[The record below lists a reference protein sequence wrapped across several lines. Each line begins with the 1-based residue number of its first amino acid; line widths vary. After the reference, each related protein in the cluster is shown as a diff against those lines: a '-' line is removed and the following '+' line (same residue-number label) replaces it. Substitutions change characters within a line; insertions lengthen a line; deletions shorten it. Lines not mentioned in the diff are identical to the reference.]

1 MPISLSDKHLRMEP
15 WNKGKLIGQKA
26 PLKVSE
32 VWAIRVRLQITH
44 RIRELAMFNLAID
57 SKLRA
62 CDLVKLKVRDI
73 CHGSQILH
81 RATIMQQKT
90 HLTVQFEITP
100 STRQAVEAW
109 LIKAHLRNDNY
120 LFPSRVNK
128 STHITTRQY
137 ARIVHRWI
145 EDIGLDQ
152 STYGTHSLRR
162 TKASLIYKRTKNLR
176 AVQILLG
183 HTKLEST
190 VRYLGIDVDDALE
203 ISEQTEI

>member
-1 MPISLSDKHLRMEP
+1 MSISPGDKHLGMEP

-26 PLKVSE
+26 PLKVSG

-73 CHGSQILH
+73 CHGSQMLH

-109 LIKAHLRNDNY
+109 LIKAHLHNDNY
-120 LFPSRVNK
+120 LFP
-128 STHITTRQY
+128 QP
-137 ARIVHRWI
+137 
-145 EDIGLDQ
+145 G
-152 STYGTHSLRR
+152 
-162 TKASLIYKRTKNLR
+162 
-176 AVQILLG
+176 
-183 HTKLEST
+183 
-190 VRYLGIDVDDALE
+190 
-203 ISEQTEI
+203 

>member
-1 MPISLSDKHLRMEP
+1 MLKEIHITEP

-26 PLKVSE
+26 PLKVSD

-44 RIRELAMFNLAID
+44 RIRELAMFNLALD
-57 SKLRA
+57 SKLRG

-90 HLTVQFEITP
+90 HQPVQFEITAL
-100 STRQAVEAW
+100 TRQAIESW
-109 LIKAHLRNDNY
+109 LIKASLHNENY
-120 LFPSRVNK
+120 LFPSRVHD
-128 STHITTRQY
+128 SPHITTRQY
-137 ARIVHRWI
+137 ARIVRHWI
-145 EDIGLDQ
+145 TEIGLDP
-152 STYGTHSLRR
+152 SAYGTHSMRR
-162 TKASLIYKRTKNLR
+162 TKASLIYKRTKNIR

-203 ISEQTEI
+203 LAEQTEI